1 MTLSGSKPSKSSST
15 DSNNISTSN
24 GNIEIKDQNGDSKND
39 SSISYLNYYD
49 NMIEA
54 FKQNMQSISNI
65 MEQSWPSSLFPS
77 LRFTTPFEFFDK
89 ISDTRL
95 PICDVVDRGDKYEI
109 NFEVPGINKDK
120 INVKATKNSITVSA
134 LQKENFK
141 ERNKKYVYSERSFK
155 SFKRQIPFSEEI
167 VPSQIKAK
175 VKDGILEIEIPKKN
189 PSKSHKGDEVNIEV
203 N

>member
-1 MTLSGSKPSKSSST
+1 MTSSGSKPAKSNST
-15 DSNNISTSN
+15 DSNNISNS
-24 GNIEIKDQNGDSKND
+24 GNIEIKDKSSDSKDD
-39 SSISYLNYYD
+39 SSISYPNYYD
-49 NMIEA
+49 NMLET

-95 PICDVVDRGDKYEI
+95 PICDVVDRGDRYEI

-134 LQKENFK
+134 SQNENFK

-155 SFKRQIPFSEEI
+155 SFNRQIPFSEEI

-175 VKDGILEIEIPKKN
+175 VKDGILEIDIPKKN